1 MEEKQIGIK
10 IRILANLIGRCLNE
24 IGFND
29 EHSSLTGPQGLV
41 LGYLY
46 DHQDKDI
53 FQKDIEAMF
62 NVRRSSATGLLQC
75 LESNRFIERVSVDY
89 DARLKK
95 IVLTKKAYEF
105 KEVLEAHIQKLEDIL
120 VKDLSIQEIDDLIRI
135 IGKIKKN
142 LE

>member
-1 MEEKQIGIK
+1 MEKRIGIE

-24 IGFND
+24 VGFD
-29 EHSSLTGPQGLV
+29 AEHSGLTGPQGLV

-46 DHQDKDI
+46 DHQDEDV

-62 NVRRSSATGLLQC
+62 NIRRSSATGLLQC
-75 LESNRFIERVSVDY
+75 LEGHGFIQRISVDY

-95 IVLTKKAYEF
+95 IVLTKKACEF
-105 KEVLEAHIQKLEDIL
+105 RESLEAHIQKMEEIL
-120 VKDLSIQEIDDLIRI
+120 VKDLEPQEVDELIRI